1 MGYVH
6 LNIDERESILKMRSE
21 GKNLSDIAERLGRDK
36 GTISRELSRNISSTC
51 EYKPHLAQRYYRK
64 RRAESKPAWLS
75 WNLS

>member
-36 GTISRELSRNISSTC
+36 GTHQPSL
-51 EYKPHLAQRYYRK
+51 
-64 RRAESKPAWLS
+64 
-75 WNLS
+75 